1 MARIVSTTRRQRC
14 SRLQINLWWDTVGRQ
29 MSHIGSVFLG
39 RWYSPSGQH
48 SLVLAHLVFGR
59 PALIWRYGV
68 RQPDGMSVVP
78 YREFSSTQIAS
89 PESAD
94 SIPNFR
100 VPLSGVTSHRL
111 LRAAVRP
118 WQSRNSRASPLRVRN
133 LLPPSLQKLHLM
145 ANCST
150 RGPLSALMTSSEPN
164 PCRGTK

>member
-68 RQPDGMSVVP
+68 RQPMECQSCPSGSFLQHKSRLLSERIP
-78 YREFSSTQIAS
+78 FPTSSCW
-89 PESAD
+89 
-94 SIPNFR
+94 
-100 VPLSGVTSHRL
+100 LSGVTNHRL